1 VFQVLAGPPTVG
13 VGGRSVDD
21 VESRNEV
28 RAFLVSRRA
37 RLTPQEAGLPV
48 HGRNRWVSGFRREEA
63 ALLAGLSVD
72 YYTRLERG
80 NLKGASESVLHALAG
95 GLQLDEAERA
105 HLFDLARG
113 EPVGQQT
120 ATPGVAEGAARCA
133 AGAGRHHRRTR
144 VGA

>member
-1 VFQVLAGPPTVG
+1 VI
-13 VGGRSVDD
+13 
-21 VESRNEV
+21 
-28 RAFLVSRRA
+28 
-37 RLTPQEAGLPV
+37 GL
-48 HGRNRWVSGFRREEA
+48 RREEA

-95 GLQLDEAERA
+95 GLQLGEAERA
-105 HLFDLARG
+105 YLFDLARG

-120 ATPGVAEGAARCA
+120 ATPGGLRHSASQKVRARCA